1 MNDKPRAAEPPGVP
15 DIFDWRQVLDD
26 VERSLRDAGRAIAL
40 LRYHLDAADS
50 EQSSPGGAPQRAE
63 APAPP
68 REPRLAQGPPQQ
80 TEAPAPAPGPPAP
93 DEKSARHSPFERLWD
108 RIEAERLDQQS
119 EGVAEGSSE
128 LRGLDLLPQQYL
140 VTVEDR
146 ESAVA
151 LAPLHRAL
159 AAVADMDDVSL
170 LSFANGVPVISV
182 RVQGELDLERLRE
195 AVSVAMD
202 RDCEMI
208 PQDNGRLHLRLSSL
222 EGGGG

>member
-1 MNDKPRAAEPPGVP
+1 MNDEPRAVEPSGAP
-15 DIFDWRQVLDD
+15 DISDWRQALDD

-40 LRYHLDAADS
+40 LRRSLEAAEPQQGYS
-50 EQSSPGGAPQRAE
+50 GGAPRQPE
-63 APAPP
+63 APA
-68 REPRLAQGPPQQ
+68 A
-80 TEAPAPAPGPPAP
+80 APGPSVPEGPAQPAEATASPPGPEAP
-93 DEKSARHSPFERLWD
+93 DEKGTRHSPFERLWD
-108 RIEAERLDQQS
+108 RIEAERLDQQG
-119 EGVAEGSSE
+119 EDAGEGSSE

-159 AAVADMDDVSL
+159 SAVADMDDVSL
-170 LSFANGVPVISV
+170 LSFANGVPVISI
-182 RVQGELDLERLRE
+182 RVQGKLDLERLRE

-208 PQDNGRLHLRLSSL
+208 PQDNGRLHLRLRSF
-222 EGGGG
+222 EGGEG

>member
-1 MNDKPRAAEPPGVP
+1 MNDDPRAVEPSGAPN
-15 DIFDWRQVLDD
+15 IFDWRQVLDD

-40 LRYHLDAADS
+40 LRHSLEAT
-50 EQSSPGGAPQRAE
+50 EPQPGYGAGAPRRPEAAAAPPEPRVPEGPPEHAE
-63 APAPP
+63 AP
-68 REPRLAQGPPQQ
+68 GS
-80 TEAPAPAPGPPAP
+80 APGPAAP
-93 DEKSARHSPFERLWD
+93 DEKGTRHSPFERLWD

-119 EGVAEGSSE
+119 EGLADGSAE

-159 AAVADMDDVSL
+159 SAVADMDDVSL
-170 LSFANGVPVISV
+170 LSFANGVPVISI
-182 RVQGELDLERLRE
+182 RIQGKLDLERLRK

-208 PQDNGRLHLRLSSL
+208 PQDNGRLHLRLRSS
-222 EGGGG
+222 EGGEG